1 MADNTQINDFFDL
14 AAFAEQARIVVD
26 ESAKTAEKM
35 RAQFSEVAK
44 GLNADGLNQ
53 YAAAAEK
60 LQKTQRAAKQV
71 LSDYEKAQ
79 ERLTKSQGDYN
90 RDLERLDELLQAE
103 AKSTAAM
110 AAQNKALEQIRKN
123 LNTTDKNYA
132 ATVQRIIDKQNAN
145 IKVMKEF
152 QNVEQK
158 RTSGIGKYKEAIE
171 AAMKSTGGYRAQL
184 MNIRNTMAEVEQA
197 IIAAKEAHGEESE
210 EVRTLQTEYDKLQKK
225 AGQLQDAQ
233 NDMQARIKYLADDYG
248 KLKAVLQGMQAAMGI
263 VSVFQGATAVLGIH
277 SQAVEKT
284 TKNMAALIA
293 MMQGLKQVQEL
304 LNKDNYFM
312 QFLKQSPA
320 LSGAVGKVT
329 GAFKKLFAVVKSFGG
344 YLAIFAAALAATIK
358 LMKVLRTN
366 EFYEFNKTL
375 SKTTDASERLALSQ
389 EFLQKQF
396 GNTTLKVGDLNEK
409 LKDTKKG
416 FNDIVKA
423 IAETA
428 LADAMSTK
436 LKELAD
442 KAVELA
448 AYEAQARKRLA
459 ELRNQEAKE
468 LKEYERQAKY
478 LTTGGIGGT
487 PVSSAGGVAGGLFAA
502 KQPLNKVRDE
512 IKAITDAL
520 KEQRKGFQDFAAEYK
535 DLASVSSEEL
545 TKSLGSLLKG
555 IDLSGLLAQEATA
568 GAEATKNETAAVGQL
583 GRAVE
588 EINEVV
594 TKLATKT
601 QYQALARTQEYTRA
615 VADLQREFLA
625 GKITL
630 EEYEEQLANLTFRNQ
645 QEELRAAIDA
655 LKEQNEVLDA
665 NSEEYVRNATE
676 IAKLEKQLNDLNFAK
691 FSEKFKKSGE
701 TSKEVGKNV
710 RTFYEQQFDLM
721 TAAAKKGQEKMK
733 EIAETTQNV
742 INAVREI
749 ANEAIGN
756 FSEISGAIFESQQ
769 GRLAREEAEMA
780 EHYEL
785 QRAYIEANVHDE
797 EERSRQ
803 LQQLALDEANAKAI
817 AARKEAEVERKK
829 AKVDLAI
836 TAAKASA
843 DIAAA
848 IAAAVLT
855 ASTGGEGYTV
865 ALRIA
870 AAISAVLSG
879 AAAVASAAAKIGNIP
894 AFEKGGEAK
903 RGLIFR
909 AGERGYEVGEGVSGR
924 SYFFPKDGV
933 YMAPEPMRIHPH
945 GESVQMVNNYNKA
958 VTLRNSLTVK
968 VIDNKRIEKYFGI

>member
-35 RAQFSEVAK
+35 RAQFAEVAK

-60 LQKTQRAAKQV
+60 LQKTQKQAKQV

-132 ATVQRIIDKQNAN
+132 ATVQKIIDKQNAN

-171 AAMKSTGGYRAQL
+171 AALKSTGGYRAQL

-233 NDMQARIKYLADDYG
+233 SDMQARIKYLADDYG
-248 KLKAVLQGMQAAMGI
+248 KFKAVLQGMQAAMGI

-277 SQAVEKT
+277 SEAVEKT

-293 MMQGLKQVQEL
+293 MMQGLKEVQEL
-304 LNKDNYFM
+304 LNKDNYFRQM
-312 QFLKQSPA
+312 LKTVPLLNSGINK
-320 LSGAVGKVT
+320 LSA
-329 GAFKKLFAVVKSFGG
+329 AFKRLGMSLK
-344 YLAIFAAALAATIK
+344 AAAGYFGALISFFGLYIK
-358 LMKVLRTN
+358 YLTSSKN
-366 EFYEFNKTL
+366 QFEEFIREMDKI
-375 SKTTDASERLALSQ
+375 TDSSERLTKTQ
-389 EFLQKQF
+389 EFLQKELGTTAVAF
-396 GNTTLKVGDLNEK
+396 GNLEEK
-409 LKDTKKG
+409 LQNTKKG
-416 FNDIVKA
+416 FNEIVKA

-428 LADAMSTK
+428 LAEAASTK
-436 LKELAD
+436 LKELTNMALQLSMYELD
-442 KAVELA
+442 AKKKLDELSKKANKTRQEMGEAAEAIYSSIWAGAIQGDPLA
-448 AYEAQARKRLA
+448 QYKEHIKAYED
-459 ELRNQEAKE
+459 E
-468 LKEYERQAKY
+468 
-478 LTTGGIGGT
+478 
-487 PVSSAGGVAGGLFAA
+487 SAA
-502 KQPLNKVRDE
+502 
-512 IKAITDAL
+512 IKIAL
-520 KEQRKGFQDFAAEYK
+520 GEQKKAYK
-535 DLASVSSEEL
+535 DAAQEYRDLIGLSSE
-545 TKSLGSLLKG
+545 SLSEMLAGVLQGL
-555 IDLSGLLAQEATA
+555 DLSSLV
-568 GAEATKNETAAVGQL
+568 TKKTKKTTDETTDSFGQL

-615 VADLQREFLA
+615 VAELQREFLA
-625 GKITL
+625 GKITI

-645 QEELRAAIDA
+645 QEELRATIAA
-655 LKEQNEVLDA
+655 LKEQNEVLDV

-701 TSKEVGKNV
+701 TAKEAGKKV

-733 EIAETTQNV
+733 EMAETTQNV
-742 INAVREI
+742 INAVSEI

>member
-14 AAFAEQARIVVD
+14 AAFAEQAQIVVN

-79 ERLTKSQGDYN
+79 ERLTRSQGDYN

-132 ATVQRIIDKQNAN
+132 TTVQKIIDKQNAN

-171 AAMKSTGGYRAQL
+171 AAMKTTGGYRTQL
-184 MNIRNTMAEVEQA
+184 MNIRNTMSEVEQA

-225 AGQLQDAQ
+225 AGELQDAQ
-233 NDMQARIKYLADDYG
+233 SDMQARIKYLADDYG
-248 KLKAVLQGMQAAMGI
+248 KFKAVLQGMQAAMGI

-277 SQAVEKT
+277 SEAVEKT

-312 QFLKQSPA
+312 QLIKQSRVLTGGVNK
-320 LSGAVGKVT
+320 LSA
-329 GAFKKLFAVVKSFGG
+329 AFKSLGMSVK
-344 YLAIFAAALAATIK
+344 AAAGYFGVLLAAFTLYIK
-358 LMKVLRTN
+358 AVREAAKGN
-366 EFYEFNKTL
+366 EFAQFSRNL
-375 SKTTDASERLALSQ
+375 ANTTDESERLAMAQ

-396 GNTTLKVGDLNEK
+396 GNTAIKLGDINGK
-409 LKDTKKG
+409 LKATKQG
-416 FNDIVKA
+416 FADIVKA

-428 LADAMSTK
+428 LTEQASTK

-442 KAVELA
+442 EALQLA
-448 AYEAQARKRLA
+448 FAQQQARTKIAEIEEEIAKKEAAIKKTVDEMTTKRSNLA
-459 ELRNQEAKE
+459 YVGMATETDRKSIQRYKD
-468 LKEYERQAKY
+468 QI
-478 LTTGGIGGT
+478 T
-487 PVSSAGGVAGGLFAA
+487 
-502 KQPLNKVRDE
+502 
-512 IKAITDAL
+512 AINDAL
-520 KEQRKGFQDFAAEYK
+520 KEQKAAYDQNVASYK
-535 DLASVSSEEL
+535 DLMSITSEQL
-545 TKSLGSLLKG
+545 SASLGGILQG
-555 IDLSGLLAQEATA
+555 IDLSGLLAKDAEKATN
-568 GAEATKNETAAVGQL
+568 ATNDTTAAVGQL

-615 VADLQREFLA
+615 VAELQRDFLG
-625 GKITL
+625 GKITI

-655 LKEQNEVLDA
+655 LKEQNEVLEA

-691 FSEKFKKSGE
+691 FSEQFKKSGA
-701 TSKEVGKNV
+701 TSKEVGRDV
-710 RTFYEQQFDLM
+710 RTFYELQFDLM
-721 TAAAKKGQEKMK
+721 TAAAKKGQEKIK
-733 EIAETTQNV
+733 EMTETSQKV
-742 INAVREI
+742 INVVSEI

-756 FSEISGAIFESQQ
+756 ISEISAAIFESQQ

-836 TAAKASA
+836 TTAKGAA

-848 IAAAVLT
+848 IAAAVL
-855 ASTGGEGYTV
+855 AAAAGDPYTLAV
-865 ALRIA
+865 RIA
-870 AAISAVLSG
+870 EAVSAVLSAG
-879 AAAVASAAAKIGNIP
+879 AAVASAASKIGNIP

-909 AGERGYEVGEGVSGR
+909 AGERGYEVGEGASGR
-924 SYFFPKDGV
+924 AYLLQKDGV

>member
-132 ATVQRIIDKQNAN
+132 ATVQKIIDKQNAN

-184 MNIRNTMAEVEQA
+184 MNIRNTMSEVEQA

-263 VSVFQGATAVLGIH
+263 VSVFQSATAMLGIH
-277 SQAVEKT
+277 SEAVEKT

-312 QFLKQSPA
+312 QFIKSSPA

-329 GAFKKLFAVVKSFGG
+329 GAFKKMFAVVKSFGG
-344 YLAIFAAALAATIK
+344 YLAIFAVALTATIK

-375 SKTTDASERLALSQ
+375 SKTTDESERLALSQ

-396 GNTTLKVGDLNEK
+396 GNTSIHVGDLNEK

-428 LADAMSTK
+428 LADAMSAK

-442 KAVELA
+442 KALEVA
-448 AYEAQARKRLA
+448 AYETQARKKLA
-459 ELRNQEAKE
+459 ELRKQEAKE
-468 LKEYERQAKY
+468 LKEYERQAQY
-478 LTTGGIGGT
+478 WTAGGVGGT
-487 PVSSAGGVAGGLFAA
+487 PTGSAGAVAGAIFAA
-502 KQPLNKVRDE
+502 GQPVNKVRDE

-520 KEQRKGFQDFAAEYK
+520 KEQKKGFQDLADEYK
-535 DLASVSSEEL
+535 DLAAVSSEEL
-545 TKSLGSLLKG
+545 TRTLAGILKG
-555 IDLSGLLAQEATA
+555 FDLSGLLAKE
-568 GAEATKNETAAVGQL
+568 TKEPKKTTNEITD
-583 GRAVE
+583 AVE
-588 EINEVV
+588 ELNEVV

-645 QEELRAAIDA
+645 QEELRAAIAA

-691 FSEKFKKSGE
+691 FSEQFKKSGE
-701 TSKEVGKNV
+701 TSKKAGKEV
-710 RTFYEQQFDLM
+710 RTFYESQFDLM
-721 TAAAKKGQEKMK
+721 TAAAKKGQERIK
-733 EIAETTQNV
+733 EMAETTQKV
-742 INAVREI
+742 INTVSEI

-756 FSEISGAIFESQQ
+756 FTEISGAIFESQQ

-836 TAAKASA
+836 TTAKASA

-848 IAAAVLT
+848 IAAAVLA
-855 ASTGGEGYTV
+855 ASAKGDPYTI

-894 AFEKGGEAK
+894 AFAHGGSPDKGD
-903 RGLIFR
+903 IFR
-909 AGERGYEVGEGVSGR
+909 AGEQGYEVGIGQSGR
-924 SYFFPKDGV
+924 AYIFPRDSV
-933 YMAPEPMRIHPH
+933 YVAPEPMRIHPH
-945 GESVQMVNNYNKA
+945 GESAQMVNNYNKN
-958 VTLRNSLTVK
+958 VTLRSAVH
-968 VIDNKRIEKYFGI
+968 VRVYSEKRIEKYFSL

>member
-14 AAFAEQARIVVD
+14 AAFAEQAQIVVN

-132 ATVQRIIDKQNAN
+132 ATVQKIIDKQNAN

-171 AAMKSTGGYRAQL
+171 ASMNTTGAYRAQL
-184 MNIRNTMAEVEQA
+184 MNIRNTMSEVEQA
-197 IIAAKEAHGEESE
+197 INAAKEAHGEESE

-225 AGQLQDAQ
+225 AGELQNAQ
-233 NDMQARIKYLADDYG
+233 GDMQARIKYLADDYG
-248 KLKAVLQGMQAAMGI
+248 KFKAVLQGMQAALGV
-263 VSVFQGATAVLGIH
+263 VSVIEGATAVLGIH
-277 SQAVEKT
+277 SEAVEKT

-344 YLAIFAAALAATIK
+344 YLAIFAAALAGTIK

-389 EFLQKQF
+389 QFLRDQF
-396 GNTTLKVGDLNEK
+396 GKTSWSVGDLNEK

-428 LADAMSTK
+428 LADAMSAK

-442 KAVELA
+442 KALEVA
-448 AYEAQARKRLA
+448 AYETQARKKLA
-459 ELRNQEAKE
+459 ELRKQEAKE
-468 LKEYERQAKY
+468 LKEYERQAQY
-478 LTTGGIGGT
+478 WTAGGVGGT
-487 PVSSAGGVAGGLFAA
+487 PTGSAGAVAGAIFAA
-502 KQPLNKVRDE
+502 GQPVNKVRDE

-520 KEQRKGFQDFAAEYK
+520 KEQKKGFQDLADEYK
-535 DLASVSSEEL
+535 DLAAVSSEEL
-545 TKSLGSLLKG
+545 TKSLADILKG
-555 IDLSGLLAQEATA
+555 FDLSGLV
-568 GAEATKNETAAVGQL
+568 TKETKKTTNGTTAAVGQL
-583 GRAVE
+583 GDAVE
-588 EINEVV
+588 EVNEVV

-601 QYQALARTQEYTRA
+601 QFQALARTQEYTRA
-615 VADLQREFLA
+615 VADLQRDFLA
-625 GKITL
+625 GKITI

-645 QEELRAAIDA
+645 QEELRAAIAA
-655 LKEQNEVLDA
+655 LKEQNEVLET
-665 NSEEYVRNATE
+665 NSDEYVRNATE

-691 FSEKFKKSGE
+691 FSEQFKKSGE
-701 TSKEVGKNV
+701 ASKEVGKDV

-721 TAAAKKGQEKMK
+721 TAAAKRGQEKIK
-733 EIAETTQNV
+733 EMAETTQNV
-742 INAVREI
+742 INVVSEI

-924 SYFFPKDGV
+924 SYLFARDGV

>member
-90 RDLERLDELLQAE
+90 RDLARLDELLQAE

-123 LNTTDKNYA
+123 LNTTDKDYA

-171 AAMKSTGGYRAQL
+171 AALGATGTYRAQL
-184 MNIRNTMAEVEQA
+184 ANIRNTMAEVEQA
-197 IIAAKEAHGEESE
+197 INAAKEAHGAESE

-225 AGQLQDAQ
+225 AGELQDAQ
-233 NDMQARIKYLADDYG
+233 GDMQARIKYLADDYG

-263 VSVFQGATAVLGIH
+263 VSVFQGATAALGIH
-277 SQAVEKT
+277 SEAVEKT

-304 LNKDNYFM
+304 LNKDNYFA
-312 QFLKQSPA
+312 QLIKQSSVLTGGINK
-320 LSGAVGKVT
+320 LSA
-329 GAFKKLFAVVKSFGG
+329 AFKTLGMSVK
-344 YLAIFAAALAATIK
+344 AAAGYFGVLLAAFTLYIK
-358 LMKVLRTN
+358 AVREAAKGN
-366 EFYEFNKTL
+366 EFAQF
-375 SKTTDASERLALSQ
+375 SKNLANATDESDRLAQAQ

-396 GNTTLKVGDLNEK
+396 GNTALKLGDINGK
-409 LKDTKKG
+409 LKATKQG
-416 FNDIVKA
+416 FADIVQA

-428 LADAMSTK
+428 LTEQASTK

-442 KAVELA
+442 EALQLA
-448 AYEAQARKRLA
+448 FAQQQARTKIAEIEEEIVKKEAAIKKTVDEMTKKKSNLA
-459 ELRNQEAKE
+459 YVGMATEEDRKSIQ
-468 LKEYERQAKY
+468 R
-478 LTTGGIGGT
+478 
-487 PVSSAGGVAGGLFAA
+487 F
-502 KQPLNKVRDE
+502 RDQ
-512 IKAITDAL
+512 IKAINDAL
-520 KEQRKGFQDFAAEYK
+520 NEQKAAYDQNAASYR
-535 DLASVSSEEL
+535 DLMAITSEQL
-545 TKSLGSLLKG
+545 SASLGNILQG
-555 IDLSGLLAQEATA
+555 VDLSGLLAKEADEGTQA
-568 GAEATKNETAAVGQL
+568 VKNETEAVKELSEVLNTTTEMATAMQWKSL
-583 GRAVE
+583 ANVKMYAKAVE
-588 EINEVV
+588 E
-594 TKLATKT
+594 
-601 QYQALARTQEYTRA
+601 
-615 VADLQREFLA
+615 LQRQFLT
-625 GKITL
+625 GQITI
-630 EEYEEQLANLTFRNQ
+630 EQYEEELANITFRQ
-645 QEELRAAIDA
+645 QKEELQAAIDA

-665 NSEEYVRNATE
+665 NSAEYVRNATE
-676 IAKLEKQLNDLNFAK
+676 IAKLQKQLNDLNFAK
-691 FSEKFKKSGE
+691 FSEQFKNGGE
-701 TSKEVGKNV
+701 TSKEVGKEV
-710 RTFYEQQFDLM
+710 RTFYEQQFELM

-733 EIAETTQNV
+733 EIAETTQKV
-742 INAVREI
+742 INTVSEI

-756 FSEISGAIFESQQ
+756 FSEISGAIFERQQ

-924 SYFFPKDGV
+924 SYFFPRDGV

>member
-35 RAQFSEVAK
+35 RAQFAEVAK

-60 LQKTQRAAKQV
+60 LQKTQKSAKQV

-90 RDLERLDELLQAE
+90 RDLERLDALLQAE

-132 ATVQRIIDKQNAN
+132 STVQKIIDKQNAN

-171 AAMKSTGGYRAQL
+171 AAMNTTGGYRAQL
-184 MNIRNTMAEVEQA
+184 MNIRNTMSEVEQA
-197 IIAAKEAHGEESE
+197 INAAKEAHGEESE

-233 NDMQARIKYLADDYG
+233 SDMQARIKYLADDYG
-248 KLKAVLQGMQAAMGI
+248 KFKAVLQGMQAALGF
-263 VSVFQGATAVLGIH
+263 VSVIEGATAVFGIH
-277 SQAVEKT
+277 SEAVEKT
-284 TKNMAALIA
+284 TKKMAALIA
-293 MMQGLKQVQEL
+293 MMQGLKEVQEL

-344 YLAIFAAALAATIK
+344 YLAIFAAALAGTIK

-396 GNTTLKVGDLNEK
+396 GNTTLKVGDLNSH

-478 LTTGGIGGT
+478 LTTGGIGGA

-502 KQPLNKVRDE
+502 KQPLNQVRDE
-512 IKAITDAL
+512 ITAITNAL
-520 KEQRKGFQDFAAEYK
+520 NEQKKGFQDFAAEYK
-535 DLASVSSEEL
+535 DLAAISSEEL
-545 TKSLGSLLKG
+545 TRSLSGILKG
-555 IDLSGLLAQEATA
+555 FDLSGLLTQEATE
-568 GAEATKNETAAVGQL
+568 GVEATTQQTAAVGKL
-583 GRAVE
+583 GTAME
-588 EINEVV
+588 EVNEVV

-601 QYQALARTQEYTRA
+601 QFQALARTQEYTRA
-615 VADLQREFLA
+615 VAELQREFLA

-630 EEYEEQLANLTFRNQ
+630 EEYEEQLANLTFFRQREELQSAIDLLQ
-645 QEELRAAIDA
+645 QE
-655 LKEQNEVLDA
+655 NETLDK
-665 NSEEYVRNATE
+665 NSEAYVRNATE
-676 IAKLEKQLNDLNFAK
+676 IAKLQKQINDLNFDK
-691 FSEKFKKSGE
+691 FSENMKKAKDDANDV
-701 TSKEVGKNV
+701 TKN
-710 RTFYEQQFDLM
+710 TKDFFTTQWDLAL
-721 TAAAKKGQEKMK
+721 AAAKKGQENMK
-733 EIAETTQNV
+733 AIAEATARVMST
-742 INAVREI
+742 ITEI
-749 ANEAIGN
+749 ANQSIESATEV
-756 FSEISGAIFESQQ
+756 SEAIFERQ
-769 GRLAREEAEMA
+769 AATAAKEEEEMTQ
-780 EHYEL
+780 HYEL
-785 QRAYIEANVHDE
+785 QRAYIEANIEDE
-797 EERSRQ
+797 EERNRA
-803 LQQLALDEANAKAI
+803 LAELDMKEAESKAA
-817 AARKEAEVERKK
+817 AARKEAEIARRK

-836 TAAKASA
+836 TIAKSSA
-843 DIAAA
+843 DVAAA
-848 IAAAVLT
+848 IAAAALT
-855 ASTGGEGYTV
+855 SAPGDPYTV
-865 ALRIA
+865 AVRVA
-870 AAISAVLSG
+870 AAVAAVVAAG
-879 AAAVASAAAKIGNIP
+879 AAVASAAAKIGTIP
-894 AFEKGGEAK
+894 AFEHGGRPK
-903 RGLIFR
+903 RGDVFR
-909 AGERGYEVGEGVSGR
+909 AGERGYEVGIGQSGR
-924 SYFFPKDGV
+924 SYLFARDGV

-945 GESVQMVNNYNKA
+945 GDSVQMVNNYNKA

-968 VIDNKRIEKYFGI
+968 VLDNKRIEKYFGL

>member
-35 RAQFSEVAK
+35 RAQFAEVAK

-60 LQKTQRAAKQV
+60 LQKTQRSAKQV

-132 ATVQRIIDKQNAN
+132 ATVQKIIDKQNAN

-171 AAMKSTGGYRAQL
+171 AAMNTTGGYRAQL
-184 MNIRNTMAEVEQA
+184 MNIRNTMSEVEQA

-248 KLKAVLQGMQAAMGI
+248 KFKAVLQGMQAALGF
-263 VSVFQGATAVLGIH
+263 VSVIEGATAVFGIH
-277 SQAVEKT
+277 SEAVEKT
-284 TKNMAALIA
+284 TKKMAALIA

-312 QFLKQSPA
+312 QMIKQSSV
-320 LSGAVGKVT
+320 LSGGINKLSA
-329 GAFKKLFAVVKSFGG
+329 AFKRLGMSVK
-344 YLAIFAAALAATIK
+344 AAAGYFGVLLAAFTLYIK
-358 LMKVLRTN
+358 AVREAAKGN
-366 EFYEFNKTL
+366 EFEQFSRNL
-375 SKTTDASERLALSQ
+375 ANATDESERLAMAQ

-396 GNTTLKVGDLNEK
+396 GETSLKIGDLNGK

-428 LADAMSTK
+428 LTEAASTK
-436 LKELAD
+436 LKALAD
-442 KAVELA
+442 EALQLAVA
-448 AYEAQARKRLA
+448 TQQAQNKIN
-459 ELRNQEAKE
+459 E
-468 LKEYERQAKY
+468 
-478 LTTGGIGGT
+478 
-487 PVSSAGGVAGGLFAA
+487 
-502 KQPLNKVRDE
+502 LNKKATEQEIALAKKVESAQKGTLNLAYVGQAASGESEALKLTRDQ
-512 IKAITDAL
+512 IKAINDAL
-520 KEQRKGFQDFAAEYK
+520 KEQKNAFDQSVASYK
-535 DLASVSSEEL
+535 DLVAISSEEL
-545 TKSLGSLLKG
+545 TRSLGGILQG
-555 IDLSGLLAQEATA
+555 IDLSGLLAQEATE
-568 GAEATKNETAAVGQL
+568 GAEATTNETAAVGQL

-588 EINEVV
+588 EINKVV
-594 TKLATKT
+594 SKLATKT
-601 QYQALARTQEYTRA
+601 QFQALARTQEYTRA
-615 VADLQREFLA
+615 VAELQREFLA

-655 LKEQNEVLDA
+655 LKKQNEVLDV

-691 FSEKFKKSGE
+691 FSEQFKKSGE
-701 TSKEVGKNV
+701 TAKEAGKKV

-733 EIAETTQNV
+733 EMSETTQKV
-742 INAVREI
+742 INAVSEI

>member
-14 AAFAEQARIVVD
+14 AAFAEQAQIVVN

-90 RDLERLDELLQAE
+90 RDLERLDELLHAE

-132 ATVQRIIDKQNAN
+132 ATVQKIIDKQNAN

-171 AAMKSTGGYRAQL
+171 AALKSTGGYRAQL
-184 MNIRNTMAEVEQA
+184 MNIRNTMSEVEQA

-263 VSVFQGATAVLGIH
+263 VSVFQSATAMLGIH
-277 SQAVEKT
+277 SEAVEKT

-312 QFLKQSPA
+312 QFIKSSPA

-329 GAFKKLFAVVKSFGG
+329 GAFKKMLGTLKAVGGYFAVLGAI
-344 YLAIFAAALAATIK
+344 YLGFIKTLKAL
-358 LMKVLRTN
+358 RSN

-396 GNTTLKVGDLNEK
+396 GNTALKVGDINEK

-416 FNDIVKA
+416 FDDIVKA

-428 LADAMSTK
+428 LADAMSAK

-442 KAVELA
+442 AAVNLAKYEVQANKRLSELQKQADAAKRIADQQANITTSSNVLGLSGGGA
-448 AYEAQARKRLA
+448 AYIGSQTRADYAQYQRV
-459 ELRNQEAKE
+459 
-468 LKEYERQAKY
+468 
-478 LTTGGIGGT
+478 I
-487 PVSSAGGVAGGLFAA
+487 
-502 KQPLNKVRDE
+502 DE
-512 IKAITDAL
+512 INAVNSAL
-520 KEQRKGFQDFAAEYK
+520 AQQKRGFS
-535 DLASVSSEEL
+535 DLADEYRDLAGISSEAL
-545 TKSLGSLLKG
+545 TGSLAGILKG
-555 IDLSGLLAQEATA
+555 IDLSGLLAKDAETATQ
-568 GAEATKNETAAVGQL
+568 ATNETTAAVGQL

-588 EINEVV
+588 EINGVV

-615 VADLQREFLA
+615 VAELQREFLA

-645 QEELRAAIDA
+645 QEELRAAIAA
-655 LKEQNEVLDA
+655 LKEQNEVLDV

-691 FSEKFKKSGE
+691 FSEQFKKSGE
-701 TSKEVGKNV
+701 NSKKVGKEV
-710 RTFYEQQFDLM
+710 RTFYELQFDLM
-721 TAAAKKGQEKMK
+721 IAAAKKGQEKIK
-733 EIAETTQNV
+733 EMTETTQKV
-742 INAVREI
+742 INTVSEI
-749 ANEAIGN
+749 ASEAIGN

-848 IAAAVLT
+848 IAAAVLA
-855 ASTGGEGYTV
+855 ASAKGDPYTI

-894 AFEKGGEAK
+894 AFEKGGEAQ

-924 SYFFPKDGV
+924 SYFFPRDGV

-945 GESVQMVNNYNKA
+945 VESVQMVNNYNKA

>member
-123 LNTTDKNYA
+123 MNTTDKNYA
-132 ATVQRIIDKQNAN
+132 ATVQKIIDKQNAN

-171 AAMKSTGGYRAQL
+171 AALKSTGGYRAQL

-210 EVRTLQTEYDKLQKK
+210 EVRTLQAEYEKLQQR
-225 AGQLQDAQ
+225 AGKLQDAQ
-233 NDMQARIKYLADDYG
+233 SDMQARIKYLADDYG
-248 KLKAVLQGMQAAMGI
+248 KFKAVLQGMQAAMGI

-304 LNKDNYFM
+304 LNKDNYFRQM
-312 QFLKQSPA
+312 LKTVPLLNSGINK
-320 LSGAVGKVT
+320 LSA
-329 GAFKKLFAVVKSFGG
+329 AFKRLGMSVK
-344 YLAIFAAALAATIK
+344 AAAGYFGALVSFFGLYIK
-358 LMKVLRTN
+358 YLTSSKN
-366 EFYEFNKTL
+366 QFEEFIREMDKI
-375 SKTTDASERLALSQ
+375 TDSSERLAKTQ
-389 EFLQKQF
+389 DFLQKELGTTAVAF
-396 GNTTLKVGDLNEK
+396 GNLEEK
-409 LKDTKKG
+409 LKNTKKG
-416 FNDIVKA
+416 FNEIVKA

-428 LADAMSTK
+428 LAEAASTK
-436 LKELAD
+436 LKELTNMALQLSMYELD
-442 KAVELA
+442 AKKKLDELSKKANKTRQEMGEAAKEIYSSVWAGSIQGDPLA
-448 AYEAQARKRLA
+448 QYKEHIKAYEDESAAIKIALGEQKKAYKDAAQEYRDLIGLSSETLSEMLA
-459 ELRNQEAKE
+459 
-468 LKEYERQAKY
+468 
-478 LTTGGIGGT
+478 
-487 PVSSAGGVAGGLFAA
+487 GVL
-502 KQPLNKVRDE
+502 
-512 IKAITDAL
+512 
-520 KEQRKGFQDFAAEYK
+520 KGF
-535 DLASVSSEEL
+535 
-545 TKSLGSLLKG
+545 
-555 IDLSGLLAQEATA
+555 DLSGLVTKDAETATN
-568 GAEATKNETAAVGQL
+568 ATNETTAAVGQL

-588 EINEVV
+588 EINGVV

-691 FSEKFKKSGE
+691 FSEQFKKSGE

-721 TAAAKKGQEKMK
+721 TAAAKKGHEKMK

-785 QRAYIEANVHDE
+785 QREYIEANVHDE

-924 SYFFPKDGV
+924 SYFFPRDGV
-933 YMAPEPMRIHPH
+933 YMAPEPMHIHPH

>member
-35 RAQFSEVAK
+35 RAQFAEVAK

-60 LQKTQRAAKQV
+60 LQKTQKQAKQV

-90 RDLERLDELLQAE
+90 RDLERLEELLQAD

-132 ATVQRIIDKQNAN
+132 ATVQKIIDKQNAN

-171 AAMKSTGGYRAQL
+171 AALNTTGGYRAQL
-184 MNIRNTMAEVEQA
+184 MNIRNTMSEVEQA
-197 IIAAKEAHGEESE
+197 IIAAKEAHGAESE

-233 NDMQARIKYLADDYG
+233 SDMQARIKYLADDYG
-248 KLKAVLQGMQAAMGI
+248 KFKAVLQGMQAAMGI

-277 SQAVEKT
+277 SEAVEKT

-312 QFLKQSPA
+312 QFIKQSSA

-329 GAFKKLFAVVKSFGG
+329 GAFKKLFAIVKSFGA
-344 YLAIFAAALAATIK
+344 YIAIFAAAFTGLIK
-358 LMKVLRTN
+358 VIKWSRSN

-375 SKTTDASERLALSQ
+375 EKTKDNSEKLALSQ

-396 GNTTLKVGDLNEK
+396 GNTTLKVGDLNSH
-409 LKDTKKG
+409 LKDTAKG

-428 LADAMSTK
+428 LTEAMSAK

-442 KAVELA
+442 AAVNLAKYEVQANKQLSTLRKQRDEAAKEAAGYSAALRSARATSMYGPGQVMVGEYIDETKVREIEDNIKAVT
-448 AYEAQARKRLA
+448 
-459 ELRNQEAKE
+459 N
-468 LKEYERQAKY
+468 
-478 LTTGGIGGT
+478 
-487 PVSSAGGVAGGLFAA
+487 
-502 KQPLNKVRDE
+502 
-512 IKAITDAL
+512 AL
-520 KEQRKGFQDFAAEYK
+520 SEQRNSFKTLSDEYR
-535 DLASVSSEEL
+535 DLAGISSEAL
-545 TKSLGSLLKG
+545 TGSLAGILKG
-555 IDLSGLLAQEATA
+555 IDLSGLLAKDAETATQ
-568 GAEATKNETAAVGQL
+568 ATNETTAAVGQL

-588 EINEVV
+588 EVNGVV
-594 TKLATKT
+594 SKLATKT

-655 LKEQNEVLDA
+655 LKEQNEVLEA

-691 FSEKFKKSGE
+691 FSEQFKKSGE
-701 TSKEVGKNV
+701 TAKEAGKEV

-733 EIAETTQNV
+733 EMAETTQNV
-742 INAVREI
+742 INAVSEI